1 LVSKLAPQ
9 LTEEAVLILVRLRSG
24 IAAWTVDSRGIS
36 SRWIPL
42 DVDELD
48 KSIRRMT
55 ELCAD
60 PHSRRSDIE
69 REGRR
74 LYGWLIAPA
83 ADRLKGKTFIAI
95 EPDETLSAVPFRAL
109 VTDSGEYWGKQVA
122 LEQIDSL
129 ADYLHRRSEPQ
140 PLHGGQT
147 LLVSS
152 PSIKGN
158 LARLYPPLNSAGEP
172 VSESDGRSIQRLPGT
187 QATMDNIDKHR
198 GEANVFHFFGHAT
211 SAAESSA
218 LLVATEDGDAEFLLN
233 SKRVRGQDWRNT
245 RLVILSAC
253 STALG
258 ETFGPANRD
267 GLVRGFLEAGAARVI
282 ASQWDVDASATA
294 QLFRRFYD
302 QIARSGDTARALQ
315 AAEVETAR
323 DENHAHPYYWAAFN
337 LYGTR

>member
-1 LVSKLAPQ
+1 M
-9 LTEEAVLILVRLRSG
+9 LILVRLRAG
-24 IAAWTVDSRGIS
+24 VAAWTVDSRGGIS
-36 SRWIPL
+36 SRWTPL
-42 DVDELD
+42 DTDDLD
-48 KSIRRMT
+48 KSIRHMT

-60 PHSRRSDIE
+60 PRSRRSEIE

-74 LYGWLIAPA
+74 LYGWLIAPV
-83 ADRLKGKTFIAI
+83 ADRLQGKSIIAI
-95 EPDETLSAVPFRAL
+95 EPDESLSSVPFRAL
-109 VTDSGEYWGKQVA
+109 VTDSGEYWGKQAA
-122 LEQIDSL
+122 LEQIDSV
-129 ADYLHRRSEPQ
+129 ADYLHRPSEPQ
-140 PLHGGQT
+140 PQRGGQT
-147 LLVSS
+147 LLVSN

-158 LARLYPPLNSAGEP
+158 LARLYPALNFAGEP
-172 VSESDGRSIQRLPGT
+172 VSESDGRTIKRLPE
-187 QATMDNIDKHR
+187 QEATLDNISRSR

-211 SAAESSA
+211 STAESSA
-218 LLVATEDGDAEFLLN
+218 LLLASENGDAELL
-233 SKRVRGQDWRNT
+233 SADRVRSQNWSAT

-267 GLVRGFLEAGAARVI
+267 GLVRGFLQAGAARVI

-315 AAEVETAR
+315 AAEMETAR